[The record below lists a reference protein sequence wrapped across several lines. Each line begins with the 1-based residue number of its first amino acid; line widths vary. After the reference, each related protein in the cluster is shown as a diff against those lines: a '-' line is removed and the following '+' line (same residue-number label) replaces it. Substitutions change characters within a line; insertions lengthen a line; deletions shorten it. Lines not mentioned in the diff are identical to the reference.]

1 MKAES
6 EGLIILKVIQTSCE
20 DETIELGFRIGKN
33 CKGGEIIALS
43 GDLGAGKTY
52 FVKGIGKGLGIEDRV
67 INSPTFLICQS
78 YTSGRLPLYH
88 FDIYRLSDFSE
99 IEDIGWY
106 DYLGNGG
113 VIVIEWAEKIEE
125 YIISGNLLW
134 TTINIISENLREFV
148 FRAKDKKME
157 YLLD

>member
-6 EGLIILKVIQTSCE
+6 EGLITLKVIQTSCE

-78 YTSGRLPLYH
+78 YISGRLPLYH

-134 TTINIISENLREFV
+134 TTINIISENVREFV
-148 FRAKDKKME
+148 FRAKDKRME

>member
-6 EGLIILKVIQTSCE
+6 EGLITLKVIQTSCE

-52 FVKGIGKGLGIEDRV
+52 FVKGIGKGLGIVDRV

-134 TTINIISENLREFV
+134 TTINIISENVREFV